1 MNTLAVPVITLD
13 GPGGTG
19 KGTVGMR
26 LARRL
31 GWHYLDSGLLYRGLA
46 LVAERRNLAM
56 DVPVQLARLARRLDL
71 VFTASAGDEAGEVLL
86 DGEPVRA
93 ELRGEACAELAS
105 RIAVSPVVRRALLK
119 RQADFRRPPGL
130 VADGR
135 DMGSVVF
142 PDAVLKVYLTAAP
155 EERARR
161 RYKQLASLG
170 VRARLSNLIEMILRR
185 DERDQERTQSPMKP
199 APGAVVIDTTDR
211 SIDEIF
217 EKVTA
222 LWEELR
228 PMAFSVAT
236 APASEGET

>member
-1 MNTLAVPVITLD
+1 MNVPAVPVITLD

-26 LARRL
+26 LAQRL
-31 GWHYLDSGLLYRGLA
+31 EWHYLDSGLLYRGLA
-46 LVAERRNLAM
+46 LAAARRNLAA
-56 DVPVQLARLARRLDL
+56 DAHARLARLARQLDL
-71 VFTASAGDEAGEVLL
+71 VFAASAGDKAGEVVL
-86 DGEPVRA
+86 DGEPVQA
-93 ELRGEACAELAS
+93 ELRDEACAELAS
-105 RIAVSPVVRRALLK
+105 QIAVAPIVRQALLK

-142 PDAVLKVYLTAAP
+142 PDAALKVYFTAAP

-170 VRARLSNLIEMILRR
+170 VRAKLPDLIEMILRR
-185 DERDQERTQSPMKP
+185 DARDQERTQSPMKP
-199 APGAVVIDTTDR
+199 APDAVVIDTTDR
-211 SIDEIF
+211 NIDEVF
-217 EKVTA
+217 NKVTA

-228 PMAFSVAT
+228 PVTSSTV
-236 APASEGET
+236 EGQT

>member
-1 MNTLAVPVITLD
+1 MNMSAVPVITLD

-31 GWHYLDSGLLYRGLA
+31 EWHYLDSGLLYRGLA
-46 LVAERRNLAM
+46 LAAARRNLEAGAHAR
-56 DVPVQLARLARRLDL
+56 LARLARQLDL
-71 VFTASAGDEAGEVLL
+71 VFAASAGDKAGEVVL

-105 RIAVSPVVRRALLK
+105 QIAVAPIVRQALLK

-142 PDAVLKVYLTAAP
+142 PDAALKVYLTAAP

-170 VRARLSNLIEMILRR
+170 VRAKLPSLIEMILRR
-185 DERDQERTQSPMKP
+185 DARDQERTQSPMKP

-211 SIDEIF
+211 NIDEVF
-217 EKVTA
+217 DKVTA

-228 PMAFSVAT
+228 PVTSSTV
-236 APASEGET
+236 EGQA